1 LFQVPAVTQVKNS
14 KLQKPWTRDI
24 KSVLDRFSV
33 SHEQGLNQS
42 QIQKQRSAF
51 GPNQL
56 KKAKKRGVL
65 SILIDQMESI
75 VVIVLAAATAVS
87 LLLGHWLEGI
97 AIGVAL
103 LINTLIGFFT
113 EWRAVRSMEALREL
127 GGVETKVRRE
137 SDVQQVSAEEVVPG
151 DIVILESG
159 DIVTADLRLVKASK
173 LQADESTLTGE
184 SEPVTKS
191 VSALSEDTSL
201 ADRKNMLF
209 KGTSVTRGTA
219 EGVVTSIGMDTEV
232 GKITTLTEQAKE
244 EKTPLER
251 RLNQMGKRLIWATL
265 GIMAVVAMIGLLA
278 GRDTVIMLETAVAL
292 AIAAIPEGLP
302 IVATLSLARGVW
314 RMVQNKALINRLSSV
329 ETLGTTTVIFSD
341 KTGTLTEN
349 RMKVKE
355 IRTASGKMDMN
366 EKELPKSVL
375 LKEILKIGV
384 LCNNADLEAD
394 DPQQKPR
401 GEPLEIALLE
411 TGTDYDLQR
420 KDLLESLPEKKEVSF
435 DPEVKLMATFHQQNG
450 QYLVAVKGAP
460 ESVLDT
466 CTKIKTESDSQSFDE
481 PEKKKWMS
489 QNNDLASQGL
499 RVIALAE
506 KSVSSPD
513 KDPYEDLIFLGLVS
527 MMDPPREDAKKAIEQ
542 CKKAGIRVVMVTGDH
557 ADTALKIGEYMGL
570 TSQSSQVLE
579 GRDLESFQGKEDH
592 QREKIISTSVFA
604 RVSPSQKLGLIQVHQ
619 DAGEIVAMT
628 GDGVNDA
635 PALKKADIGVAMGKR
650 GTQVAKEASDMILQD
665 DAFSSIV
672 LAVQQG
678 RVIFNDIRKF
688 IYYLFSSNVGKILS
702 VSLASLFSIPLPVRP
717 LQILFLNLVTDV
729 FMALALGVGKGTPK
743 IMTQPPRDS
752 KEPILTSGRW
762 KGIVVYGFIIS
773 LVVLGAVV
781 IGDLFLGMGTEK
793 AVTFSFITLGFA
805 SIFHAFNM
813 GNAGSPI
820 LNNEIT
826 RNPSVWAAS
835 GFCLILL
842 VAAVYLPG
850 LSDAMKT
857 VPLTSAQ
864 WGGALG
870 LGLIPLFFGQI
881 LKSIKKLK
889 FLGP

>member
-1 LFQVPAVTQVKNS
+1 VKNS
-14 KLQKPWTRDI
+14 KPQKHWT
-24 KSVLDRFSV
+24 KEPQSVLTAFSV
-33 SHEQGLNQS
+33 TLEKGLSQS
-42 QIQKQRSAF
+42 QVQKQRSAF

-56 KKAKKRGVL
+56 KKAKKRSVL
-65 SILIDQMESI
+65 SILIDQVESI
-75 VVIVLAAATAVS
+75 VMIVLAAATAVS

-137 SDVQQVSAEEVVPG
+137 SDVQEIPAEEVVPG

-191 VSALSEDTSL
+191 VSVLPENTPL

-232 GKITTLTEQAKE
+232 GKITSLTEQAEE

-265 GIMAVVAMIGLLA
+265 GIMVVVAVIGLLA

-314 RMVQNKALINRLSSV
+314 RMVQNNALVNRLSSV
-329 ETLGTTTVIFSD
+329 ETLGATTVIFTD

-355 IRTASGKMDMN
+355 IRTAFGKMDMD
-366 EKELPKSVL
+366 EKKHPKSAL

-411 TGTDYDLQR
+411 AGIDQDIQR
-420 KDLLESLPEKKEVSF
+420 NDLLESLPEKKEVSF
-435 DPEVKLMATFHQQNG
+435 DPENKMMATYHQKNRD
-450 QYLVAVKGAP
+450 YLVAVKGAP
-460 ESVLDT
+460 ESVLDK
-466 CTKIKTESDSQSFDE
+466 CTRIKTESDTESFDE

-489 QNNDLASQGL
+489 QNKDLASQGL
-499 RVIALAE
+499 RVIAVAE
-506 KSVSSPD
+506 KKVSSLD
-513 KDPYEDLIFLGLVS
+513 KDPYEDLIFLGLVG
-527 MMDPPREDAKKAIEQ
+527 MMDPPREDAKKAIER

-570 TSQSSQVLE
+570 TSKSSQVLE
-579 GRDLESFQGKEDH
+579 GRDLESFQGGKDH
-592 QREKIISTSVFA
+592 QGEEIIRTSVFA
-604 RVSPSQKLGLIQVHQ
+604 RVSPSQKLDLIQVHQ

-678 RVIFNDIRKF
+678 RIIFNNIRKF

-729 FMALALGVGKGTPK
+729 FMALALGVGKGTPEV
-743 IMTQPPRDS
+743 MTQSPRDS

-762 KGIVVYGFIIS
+762 LGIVVYGFIMS
-773 LVVLGAVV
+773 VVVLGAVV
-781 IGDLFLGMGTEK
+781 MGDLFLGMGTEK

-805 SIFHAFNM
+805 SVFHAFNM
-813 GNAGSPI
+813 RNTESPI

-835 GFCLILL
+835 GFCLFLL
-842 VAAVYLPG
+842 VGAVYVPG
-850 LSDAMKT
+850 LSDA
-857 VPLTSAQ
+857 LQTSGLNLWQ
-864 WGGALG
+864 WGLALG
-870 LGLIPLFFGQI
+870 LGLFPLLMGQI
-881 LKSIKKLK
+881 IKSIPQLKS
-889 FLGP
+889 LGP